1 MLVETINR
9 HDSQKKIKLVCVE
22 TVINSGKSLSKIHSV
37 PALVLL
43 PENRYLFG
51 KQVFD
56 YLLLPGT
63 GKLLI
68 QSQSSKNKNQQ
79 NTSDKSSNDTEPA
92 AFNMN
97 SYGLSDNFSSID
109 DDNYNEHGDANRLYN
124 WTSINFQ
131 QENTNTSV
139 SDSGLSPEFQL
150 NQESRSKKEL
160 PDISEFQ
167 ARRAIE
173 LNQNDLNVS
182 TLPPAVASRQ

>member
-1 MLVETINR
+1 MLIETIHR

-22 TVINSGKSLSKIHSV
+22 NLINSGRSLSKIHSV

-63 GKLLI
+63 GKLLV
-68 QSQSSKNKNQQ
+68 QSQSPINVNQQ
-79 NTSDKSSNDTEPA
+79 NTTEKSSNDTEPA

-131 QENTNTSV
+131 QESTNTGDDGRISQ
-139 SDSGLSPEFQL
+139 EFQL

-182 TLPPAVASRQ
+182 ILPPAVASRG